1 MKRTFLKIM
10 MTLVFTGLLSAS
22 AHAACSYT
30 VSGKVRVNHQL
41 NELQD
46 AYGTSPLRGIQVR
59 ISGKA
64 KVLGTWGWYN
74 SWDTVTTNDEGEFSL
89 TKSKWCYDRRFKVEV
104 KFDDSELEVR
114 HATSTTSLTKV
125 LWYVVED
132 ETASEAHDAN
142 TENINLGTFTFGS
155 TGQHDLNETEPRAH
169 ADIWV
174 AYKDVINLMK
184 DYGSKYEF
192 TSQIK
197 VKYPHDGIVE
207 DGIEGNYANP
217 LTQVIYIISNSS
229 SDSFNMGTLFHE
241 LMHVWAYQH
250 STGESVL
257 ATYLIAHGTTHGF
270 VSNPAISFH
279 EGFASYGNEELQAAL
294 YGESTYLPYSREGM
308 TGTKDFF
315 SLEDLE
321 LHDDGVLSALRLLSL
336 DDVTDYEFGEEYISG
351 TYDTYVTEKQLMF
364 LASCDAPDLSFKQV
378 LRVFSTK
385 ASAGY
390 DDVIDADEMNVTD
403 FYTRAA
409 DILNDFSED
418 DASTYLELTDPES
431 TLQPE
436 DAYCTLVSFGG
447 KPGGL
452 NTSGSTSSSNKPRAG
467 EEEEEAEEAEE
478 AEEEQ
483 GHKCSLDAKV
493 KELTSRRFKNSK
505 KAPSPTFGATR

>member
-1 MKRTFLKIM
+1 MKRTFLKVL
-10 MTLVFTGLLSAS
+10 MTLVFTGLLSAP
-22 AHAACSYT
+22 AYAACSYT
-30 VSGKVRVNHQL
+30 VSGKVQVDHQL
-41 NELQD
+41 NELED

-64 KVLGTWGWYN
+64 KILGTWGWYN
-74 SWDTVTTNDEGEFSL
+74 SWDTVTTNDDGEFSL

-125 LWYVVED
+125 LWYVAED
-132 ETASEAHDAN
+132 ETASEAHDKD
-142 TENINLGTFTFGS
+142 TENINLGTFTFGAS
-155 TGQHDLNETEPRAH
+155 GQHDLNETEPRAH

-184 DYGSKYEF
+184 DHGSKYEF

-197 VKYPHDGIVE
+197 VKYPHDGIVGDE
-207 DGIEGNYANP
+207 IEGNYANP

-229 SDSFNMGTLFHE
+229 FDSFNMGTLFHE

-257 ATYLIAHGTTHGF
+257 ATYLISNGSTHGF
-270 VSNPAISFH
+270 VTNPAISFH

-294 YGESTYLPYSREGM
+294 YGESAGLPYSREGM

-315 SLEDLE
+315 ALEDLE

-336 DDVTDYEFGEEYISG
+336 DDVTHYKFGEAYISG
-351 TYDTYVTEKQLMF
+351 SYSDYISEKELMF
-364 LASCDAPDLSFKQV
+364 LASCDAPELSFKQV
-378 LRVFSTK
+378 LRVFSAK
-385 ASAGY
+385 ESAGY

-418 DASTYLELTDPES
+418 DAAMFLELTDPES
-431 TLQPE
+431 TVQPE
-436 DAYCTLVSFGG
+436 DAFCTPLIFGG
-447 KPGGL
+447 KTGGI
-452 NTSGSTSSSNKPRAG
+452 NGTGSTSSSNKVQ
-467 EEEEEAEEAEE
+467 EEDEEDKED
-478 AEEEQ
+478 EEEQ
-483 GHKCSLDAKV
+483 GQKRSLDAKV
-493 KELTSRRFKNSK
+493 KDLTSRRFKNSK
-505 KAPSPTFGATR
+505 KASSPTFGSTR